1 MKLRLKLQRQRKV
14 ENHRVK
20 LEKGRLQKQFQRV
33 AESQVG
39 GMIPTQT
46 YNRRDH
52 LKSWD
57 AKGVKYPESEQILK
71 DMLLK

>member
-1 MKLRLKLQRQRKV
+1 LRLKMQRQRKV

-20 LEKGRLQKQFQRV
+20 LEKSRLQKQFQRV
-33 AESQVG
+33 VAETQQAG
-39 GMIPTQT
+39 GMIPTHA

-57 AKGVKYPESEQILK
+57 FKGVKYPESEQILK
-71 DMLLK
+71 DMMLI